1 MSYVPTDVIEHY
13 LKEAIEIAKSL
24 VPGFRYDENWNDA
37 QGSASVAASSV
48 GTVFYVEKVAD
59 NMAAVVYGL
68 QILNDAADLAK
79 MGDITIEH
87 NEKPIF
93 KTTGDLLAKEPEQI
107 VTFMPR
113 ILAPGERFA
122 VKVQNK
128 DTAALTVKFR
138 LLARRIWR

>member
-1 MSYVPTDVIEHY
+1 MSYVPTDVVEHY

-24 VPGFRYDENWNDA
+24 VPGYRYDENWNDA

-48 GTVFYVEKVAD
+48 GTVFYVEKVPD
-59 NMAAVVYGL
+59 NMSAVVYGL
-68 QILNDAADLAK
+68 QILSDLSNV
-79 MGDITIEH
+79 GDITIEH

-113 ILAPGERFA
+113 VLAPGERFA

-128 DTAALTVKFR
+128 ATTSITVAFR

>member
-1 MSYVPTDVIEHY
+1 MSYVPTDVVEHY

-24 VPGFRYDENWNDA
+24 VPGYRYDENWNDA

-48 GTVFYVEKVAD
+48 GTVFYVEKVPD
-59 NMAAVVYGL
+59 NMSAVVYGL
-68 QILNDAADLAK
+68 QILSDLSNV
-79 MGDITIEH
+79 GDITIEH

-128 DTAALTVKFR
+128 ATTSITVAFR